1 MSAYVHS
8 SHATKSSWGSTNF
21 QGFKQALIF
30 HTWILNP
37 NIPSYTFPKR
47 FLTLE
52 PSHKVI
58 ILQNWSHKILAK
70 FYVQD
75 DINGN

>member
-21 QGFKQALIF
+21 QGFKQSLSF
-30 HTWILNP
+30 TLGFS
-37 NIPSYTFPKR
+37 IPTYLLTLFPKR